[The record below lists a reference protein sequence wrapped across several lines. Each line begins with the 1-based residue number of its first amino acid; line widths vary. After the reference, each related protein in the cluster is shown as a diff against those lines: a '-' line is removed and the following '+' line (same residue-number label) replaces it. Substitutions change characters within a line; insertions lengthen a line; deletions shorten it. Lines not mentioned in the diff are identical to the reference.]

1 MVVDSTAGVKLISR
15 VVGEDFGGEPIQY
28 KIFHNETGAEQ
39 SSNMGQDVAEV
50 FIQRANEID
59 SSGEIARR
67 FEYLWD
73 SFSAD
78 KPFFTRLAH
87 AMGASLSF
95 FESIY
100 TNVISRVMAAV
111 ASMISDPPLLET
123 YAKHRIMLD
132 ALAIEGQKL
141 LFVAHSQG
149 NLFVNQA
156 YDYVAPKIGDS
167 SVAVVHI
174 APASPTLRGAHVL
187 ADIDVVIN
195 SLRIQGLTS
204 VPPVNLQLPFS
215 RMDISG
221 HTLEKTYLDRQ
232 RMSRELVQNMGWNAL
247 EKLVAPQEK
256 GHRGFFTATL
266 TWDGEGDVDLHALE
280 PNGTHVFYAH
290 KRGPVGELD
299 VDNTSASGP
308 EHYYASCDPHVLEE
322 GVYRIGINN
331 YARANGRIATVQID
345 FAQGG
350 QPLIKA
356 LDVGGER
363 SDQGAA
369 SPIPVTE
376 VTVQKDDDGRFSAT
390 AE

>member
-1 MVVDSTAGVKLISR
+1 MVPKL
-15 VVGEDFGGEPIQY
+15 G
-28 KIFHNETGAEQ
+28 K
-39 SSNMGQDVAEV
+39 
-50 FIQRANEID
+50 
-59 SSGEIARR
+59 
-67 FEYLWD
+67 
-73 SFSAD
+73 
-78 KPFFTRLAH
+78 
-87 AMGASLSF
+87 
-95 FESIY
+95 
-100 TNVISRVMAAV
+100 
-111 ASMISDPPLLET
+111 
-123 YAKHRIMLD
+123 
-132 ALAIEGQKL
+132 
-141 LFVAHSQG
+141 
-149 NLFVNQA
+149 
-156 YDYVAPKIGDS
+156 S

-174 APASPTLRGAHVL
+174 APASPTVRGDYVL
-187 ADIDVVIN
+187 ADIDTVIN
-195 SLRIQGLTS
+195 SLRIQGFTS
-204 VPPVNLQLPFS
+204 VPPVNMNLAFS
-215 RMDISG
+215 SADISG
-221 HTLEKTYLDRQ
+221 HTLANTYLHALRA
-232 RMSRELVQNMGWNAL
+232 SLVVIKSIITATLEELSS
-247 EKLVAPQEK
+247 PQDEK

-308 EHYYASCDPHVLEE
+308 EHDDASCDPHVLEA

-331 YARANGRIATVQID
+331 YARANGRIATLQID